1 MARYKVLIDDNFH
14 YMDEESRYQHGVFET
29 AEEAIAACRK
39 IVDSALKEQYEPG
52 LSASALYH
60 RYMQFGEDPFILT
73 IDGAGADPEFSAW
86 DYAKARSMAMCNP
99 AGTAGKEGRRS

>member
-1 MARYKVLIDDNFH
+1 MFTPGEMMMARFKVLIDDHFH
-14 YMDEESRYQHGVFET
+14 YMDEDSRFEHGVFET

-39 IVDSALKEQYEPG
+39 ILDSTLEEQCEPG

-73 IDGAGADPEFSAW
+73 GSGAGA
-86 DYAKARSMAMCNP
+86 
-99 AGTAGKEGRRS
+99 